1 MGYGV
6 KSHVLKGC
14 DIINFIKRIS
24 NRNWFYI
31 IVIAF
36 LILFICLKIVDLNK
50 DTSSLS
56 FEKEVFYEKES
67 VEPTKPTILDKINI
81 AEKENT
87 FTSYFKLIF
96 PFIFILLGF
105 YLCIKLSIKF
115 FLIMT
120 GEGDI

>member
-1 MGYGV
+1 M
-6 KSHVLKGC
+6 
-14 DIINFIKRIS
+14 NFIKRIS

-105 YLCIKLSIKF
+105 YLCIKLSINF
-115 FLIMT
+115 FLIMSV
-120 GEGDI
+120 EGDI